1 MKIRLTAIAVWLLS
15 WLVFT
20 VAAELSDEC
29 TTPNATIYTIHLEDN
44 VPAELKLSASVAAG
58 LINRHTQAP
67 SVFNAILPPDLLWLA
82 SAKEDVTMSGCTWV
96 ALSVVEL
103 WQLAWSLGATN
114 GTVLYDP
121 TETWSLATV
130 VTLCGIHS
138 ALPVAA
144 SQQPVHRTRLH
155 QWLHTAVT
163 AVQHYILS
171 WLQRSP
177 QDGSASQSKYTIPLD
192 LGYVIL
198 DTRGMWANDLQA
210 TSWAIDHLFLKCK
223 QTSEMVAIQVP
234 ELIKQGLLAD
244 FIVARQLFAFWLPD
258 LCQPGTSAHGLFA
271 KITQTAWHQQS
282 LLTVIGY
289 FASQE
294 EIAACSQHH
303 TEVALVSDWSPNLS
317 FWSRMTPVA
326 TLHQSPALPLPPYS
340 SNCAYVAIITS
351 DGDSLQMNYNSMRG
365 MMDTRAAICSSNSS
379 VCPPVSW
386 TISSRL
392 ATLAPFVLRW
402 HYRQAALRWGSDS
415 FLLGPS
421 GYGFLH
427 PTAIAPH
434 DSLRQVMINM
444 TSAAAAQ
451 LDMSSYVHWDEYDN
465 SNTHQMTSTQYSGL
479 HADETLLLKSD
490 SLKVGTAAM
499 EGYIANFQN
508 TSIQAVFSPITPYV
522 HRWIGKVATFR
533 ELIRWTGSAT
543 HRPSDIADM
552 LLQLSRGT
560 MGYVYKLPDITM
572 QDVEDLGLALQNTH
586 VKLVGHRELT
596 MLAAQAKP
604 MSAV

>member
-130 VTLCGIHS
+130 
-138 ALPVAA
+138 
-144 SQQPVHRTRLH
+144 
-155 QWLHTAVT
+155 
-163 AVQHYILS
+163 
-171 WLQRSP
+171 
-177 QDGSASQSKYTIPLD
+177 
-192 LGYVIL
+192 
-198 DTRGMWANDLQA
+198 A